1 MNKILTLSFLFL
13 TCISFAQ
20 EFQITPN
27 GLKDKTDTG
36 NGYVVIDVK
45 KKKADELYKN
55 AIKYVNEKY
64 KNPEEVLKGQT
75 ENEYLRFE
83 TYVGQ
88 LTKVNNSGVKLDISA
103 TYTTELRFKDGK
115 VRYEIIELDMTADN
129 GGRNVYWKGSIWKGY
144 PIFNNKDELRLEETK
159 TDLENYFNAQVNTM
173 SDFLNDKKSKK
184 DDW

>member
-1 MNKILTLSFLFL
+1 MNRILTLSFLFL

-20 EFQITPN
+20 EFEITPN
-27 GLKDKTDTG
+27 GLKDKSDAE
-36 NGYVVIDVK
+36 NGHVVIDAK
-45 KKKADELYKN
+45 DKKADELYKN

-64 KNPEEVLKGQT
+64 KNPEEVIKGQT

-88 LTKVNNSGVKLDISA
+88 LTQVNNSGAKLDISA

-144 PIFNNKDELRLEETK
+144 PIYNKKDELRLEDTK
-159 TDLENYFNAQVNTM
+159 ADLEKYFNAQVKVI
-173 SDFLNDKKSKK
+173 SDFLNDKKSEKN
-184 DDW
+184 DW

>member
-1 MNKILTLSFLFL
+1 LKEQTTEYYVCVYIDPRNFE
-13 TCISFAQ
+13 
-20 EFQITPN
+20 EFYY
-27 GLKDKTDTG
+27 GKGKASRKD
-36 NGYVVIDVK
+36 
-45 KKKADELYKN
+45 AHL
-55 AIKYVNEKY
+55 
-64 KNPEEVLKGQT
+64 
-75 ENEYLRFE
+75 NEYLRFE

>member
-1 MNKILTLSFLFL
+1 MNRILTLSFLFL

-20 EFQITPN
+20 EFEITPK
-27 GLKDKTDTG
+27 GLKDKTNSE
-36 NGYVVIDVK
+36 NGFLVIKASDK
-45 KKKADELYKN
+45 KTDQLYKN
-55 AIKYVNEKY
+55 AIKYVNENY
-64 KNPEEVLKGQT
+64 KNPGKVIKGKI

-88 LTKVNNSGVKLDISA
+88 LTKVNNSGVKLNINA
-103 TYTTELRFKDGK
+103 TYTTELRFKDRK

-144 PIFNNKDELRLEETK
+144 PIFNKKDELRLEQTK
-159 TDLENYFNAQVNTM
+159 TDLEKYFNAQVKII
-173 SDFLNDKKSKK
+173 SDFLNERKSEK

>member
-1 MNKILTLSFLFL
+1 MNRILTLSFLFL

-20 EFQITPN
+20 EFEITPN
-27 GLKDKTDTG
+27 GLKDKSNTD
-36 NGYVVIDVK
+36 NGFLVIKASDK
-45 KKKADELYKN
+45 KTDELYKN

-64 KNPEEVLKGQT
+64 KNPEKVIKGKT

-144 PIFNNKDELRLEETK
+144 PIFNKKDELRLEKTK
-159 TDLENYFNAQVNTM
+159 TDLEKYFNAQVQII
-173 SDFLNDKKSKK
+173 SDFLNEKKSEK

>member
-1 MNKILTLSFLFL
+1 MNRILTLSFLFL
-13 TCISFAQ
+13 TCIGFAQ
-20 EFQITPN
+20 EFEITPN
-27 GLKDKTDTG
+27 GLKDKS
-36 NGYVVIDVK
+36 NIENEFLVIQASDK
-45 KKKADELYKN
+45 KINELYKN

-64 KNPEEVLKGQT
+64 KNPEKVIKGKT

-144 PIFNNKDELRLEETK
+144 PIFNKKDELRLEQTK
-159 TDLENYFNAQVNTM
+159 ADLEKYFNAQVKII
-173 SDFLNDKKSKK
+173 SEFLNGKKSEK